1 MSRFV
6 LMHSRF
12 YFHLNNGE
20 DVIRDEEGIPVS
32 DADAAL
38 IAAMEV
44 IQELR
49 AQDAMSAEEW
59 QGWRLEIT
67 NETGQVIE
75 SLSLDDP
82 FSTKLLRHW
91 R

>member
-1 MSRFV
+1 MSRFD

-20 DVIRDEEGIPVS
+20 DVIHDEEGVLVL

-38 IAAMEV
+38 IAAMAV

-49 AQDAMSAEEW
+49 AEDAMSAAEW

-67 NETGQVIE
+67 DEVGRVIE

-82 FSTKLLRHW
+82 LSTKLLRH
-91 R
+91 

>member
-1 MSRFV
+1 MP
-6 LMHSRF
+6 SRF

-20 DVIRDEEGIPVS
+20 EVIRDEEGVLVL

-38 IAAMEV
+38 IAAMEI

-49 AQDAMSAEEW
+49 AEDSVSAAQWE
-59 QGWRLEIT
+59 GWRLEIT
-67 NETGQVIE
+67 DEAGKVIE

-82 FSTKLLRHW
+82 LSTTSRRH
-91 R
+91 

>member
-1 MSRFV
+1 MSRFD

-20 DVIRDEEGIPVS
+20 DVIRDEEGTLVS
-32 DADAAL
+32 DIDAAL

-49 AQDAMSAEEW
+49 AEDAVSAAEW

-67 NETGQVIE
+67 DEAGRVIE

-82 FSTKLLRHW
+82 FSTGLLRH
-91 R
+91 

>member
-1 MSRFV
+1 MSRFH
-6 LMHSRF
+6 LMPSRF

-20 DVIRDEEGIPVS
+20 DVIRDEEGILVS

-49 AQDAMSAEEW
+49 AEDAVSATEW

-67 NETGQVIE
+67 NEAGRIIE
-75 SLSLDDP
+75 SFSLDDP
-82 FSTKLLRHW
+82 LSTKALRH
-91 R
+91 